1 VQGEPTFAGSVAQGC
16 DLVAASG
23 DKLLGGPQ
31 CGILVGA
38 QELVERIRTSPLYR
52 TFRADKLNIAA
63 LEATLIQ
70 YLYGDLDAIPVLRLL
85 HMQQDAIRERCRR
98 VADALHGGGLA
109 VEVAI
114 VESVIGGGTAPKSRL
129 PSCAIALRH
138 AQLDASMLLAALR
151 RLDPPLIGRIDDGQ
165 VLLDLRT
172 VEPEFDEL
180 LVSAL
185 SGEIEPSPKAG
196 AQS

>member
-1 VQGEPTFAGSVAQGC
+1 VAQGC